1 MADYNKLYQSRV
13 ITAEEAVRHIQS
25 GNRIFLT
32 GNCSVPQKVLG
43 ALVNY
48 APNLHDVEIC
58 QALSIGP
65 ADYVKPEMQGHLR
78 VNTMFVSAN
87 VRQAVHEGRADFTPV
102 LLSEFTL
109 LFKNK
114 HLPIDVALIHVSPPD
129 EHGFCSLG
137 IEVGLTKSPA
147 ESARII
153 IAEVNQQMPRTLGDS
168 FIHLSRLNY
177 IVPVDYELPELLMTE
192 GGPDETIDK
201 IAQHIAEL
209 IPDGATMQMGI
220 GAIPDAV
227 LNYLKDKK
235 DLGIHTEL
243 FSDGV
248 IELVET
254 GVLTGAQKSIHP
266 GKMIAGF
273 IIGSRRLYKWV
284 DDNPLIELHPTEYV
298 NDPFVIAQNTK
309 QVAINSA
316 LEIDLTGQVCA
327 DSIGPKIYSGV
338 GGQLDFIYGASRS
351 KGGVPIIALPS
362 TTTLRDGRVISR
374 IVAML
379 NRGAGVVTT
388 RNHVHYVV
396 TEYGVADLYA
406 KSIRRRAQ
414 QLIAIAHPDFRDELT
429 RQAKELN
436 YI

>member
-13 ITAEEAVRHIQS
+13 VSAEEAVRHIKS

-32 GNCSVPQKVLG
+32 GNCSVPQKVLN
-43 ALVNY
+43 ALVEY
-48 APNLHDVEIC
+48 APNLKDVEIC

-87 VRQAVHEGRADFTPV
+87 VRAAVHEGRADFTPV
-102 LLSEFTL
+102 LLSEFPL

-114 HLPIDVALIHVSPPD
+114 HLPVDVALIHCSPPD

-147 ESARII
+147 ESAKTI
-153 IAEVNQQMPRTLGDS
+153 IAEVNQKMPRTLGDS
-168 FIHLSRLNY
+168 FIHVSRLNY
-177 IVPVDYELPELLMTE
+177 IVPVDYELPELLMNE
-192 GGPDETIDK
+192 GAPDENTDR
-201 IAQHIAEL
+201 IASYIAEL

-227 LNYLKDKK
+227 LKYLKNKR

-248 IELVET
+248 IELVEE
-254 GVLTGAQKSIHP
+254 GVLTGARKSIHP

-273 IIGSRRLYKWV
+273 ILGSRRLYQWV

-298 NDPFVIAQNTK
+298 NDPFVIAQNER

-316 LEIDLTGQVCA
+316 IEVDLTGQVCA

-351 KGGVPIIALPS
+351 KGGIPIIALPS
-362 TTTLRDGRVISR
+362 TTTLRDGQVVSR
-374 IVAML
+374 ITAML
-379 NRGAGVVTT
+379 KQGAGVVTT

-396 TEYGVADLYA
+396 TEYGVAYLYG
-406 KSIRRRAQ
+406 KSIRQRAL
-414 QLIAIAHPDFRDELT
+414 QLINIAHPDFRAELT
-429 RQAKELN
+429 RQARELH